1 MTRPPRSE
9 RPDMAA
15 YDVPADL
22 DGVLPWSWAE
32 ERLLACQNFFLVTV
46 SAAGRPHSL
55 PVWAVWMPDR
65 QRWACSCAS
74 TARKIRNIRENPQ
87 VVVTTDDS
95 VHVVS
100 IEGTAEVVAGDA
112 ADAAVAA
119 WAAKYEPLMEGA
131 TLEDAE
137 AFMRSNG
144 IIEVT
149 PERAFGIIEEP
160 DRFSS
165 AATRWIW
172 D

>member
-1 MTRPPRSE
+1 MQDYGV
-9 RPDMAA
+9 PD
-15 YDVPADL
+15 DT

-46 SAAGRPHSL
+46 NAAGRPHSL

-65 QRWACSCAS
+65 QRWACSCAP
-74 TARKIRNIRENPQ
+74 TARKLRNVRENPQ

-95 VHVVS
+95 VNVVS
-100 IEGTAEVVAGDA
+100 IEGRADVIDGDA
-112 ADAAVAA
+112 ADPAINA
-119 WAAKYEPLMEGA
+119 WATKYEPLMEGT
-131 TLEDAE
+131 TLEE
-137 AFMRSNG
+137 TKAFMRGNG

-160 DRFSS
+160 DLFGS
-165 AATRWIW
+165 AATRWVW